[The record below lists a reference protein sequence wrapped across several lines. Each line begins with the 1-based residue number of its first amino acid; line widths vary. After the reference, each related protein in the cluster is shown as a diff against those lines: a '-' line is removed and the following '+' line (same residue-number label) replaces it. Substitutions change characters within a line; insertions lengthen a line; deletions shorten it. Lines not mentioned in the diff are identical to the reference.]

1 MAALHIAHSL
11 IRREPEER
19 GAPSH
24 PIIEKNTMT
33 VQPHSVPP
41 IVPRVDEEEPKHKTE
56 TETEHDIPADD
67 RTPVDKP
74 SSSRDGWS
82 RDIEREDDIPADD
95 RTPVDKPSSSR
106 DSLPRDIERE

>member
-1 MAALHIAHSL
+1 
-11 IRREPEER
+11 
-19 GAPSH
+19 
-24 PIIEKNTMT
+24 MT

-56 TETEHDIPADD
+56 HKTETEHDIH
-67 RTPVDKP
+67 
-74 SSSRDGWS
+74 
-82 RDIEREDDIPADD
+82 ADD